1 MDRVDNVHFNFRN
14 LHKNSI
20 DNEFLVHL
28 EIPMSVGWI
37 DSSFLVIDGNTIPL
51 TYVDNNETSAIFE
64 GVISLKQRA
73 VYQYY
78 FEYYADG
85 KRHIINNHNTKDT
98 INYDEKN
105 KLSVMFDAPEWAK
118 GAMMYHIFVDR
129 FYHAG
134 EDLEPMPRRVV
145 HKDWDEDVVLGVNPD
160 VEKKYP
166 GEEIWNVDF
175 FGGNLKGIEEKLDY
189 LESLGIT
196 LLYLSPIMKS
206 QSNHRYDTADYE
218 SVDPYAGCNED
229 LKNLCEAA
237 HKRGMKVIIDAVF
250 NHVGDESK
258 YFDRYGEYVG
268 PNPKENGIYQSGV
281 SKYYDF
287 FNYNEHGKNT
297 FWWNFPTLPE
307 LNSDSNF
314 WREYICGEG
323 GVIDKWFALGIDG
336 LRLDVADNLSDPAL
350 EEIHKAVIRN
360 KEDGFILGEVWD
372 NPMRNGRSYISS
384 GKSMHSVMN
393 YPLVDGLV
401 RYFKYKDPRKLEY
414 TIRDTFAEYPKCTID
429 TLMNFTS
436 THDISR
442 AITLLGKRKFD
453 GKGEFSKLE
462 DYFKHKIYESLWE
475 LGFNQDAIVSL
486 LTGKSEINY
495 YTYCSLINKLQEK
508 GIYGDA
514 LEHFKNS
521 FSYTPF
527 DPDQGWA
534 KDLPDDVKKDLE
546 FTKNYKLTPEEYIEA
561 KKVYEAYLFFLAA
574 YPGIFSIFYGDEVG
588 MQGLNNLA
596 NRRSFP
602 WNNIDKE
609 LLSYVQTLGQFRKK
623 YPFLRKADFRLLE
636 LTPEVVTFERMDDKN
651 KMFIAV
657 NNTDSDK
664 EIYLPS
670 EYRDGEKVLTLKRVK
685 NNCLSSYGGVIIKK

>member
-1 MDRVDNVHFNFRN
+1 MDRVDNVHFNFRD

-134 EDLEPMPRRVV
+134 EELKEMPRRVI

-258 YFDRYGEYVG
+258 YFDRYGDYVG
-268 PNPKENGIYQSGV
+268 PNPKENGIYQSGD
-281 SKYYDF
+281 SKYHDF
-287 FNYNEHGKNT
+287 FNYNDHGKNT
-297 FWWNFPTLPE
+297 FWWGFPTLPE

-314 WREYICGEG
+314 SQR
-323 GVIDKWFALGIDG
+323 
-336 LRLDVADNLSDPAL
+336 
-350 EEIHKAVIRN
+350 
-360 KEDGFILGEVWD
+360 
-372 NPMRNGRSYISS
+372 
-384 GKSMHSVMN
+384 
-393 YPLVDGLV
+393 
-401 RYFKYKDPRKLEY
+401 
-414 TIRDTFAEYPKCTID
+414 
-429 TLMNFTS
+429 
-436 THDISR
+436 
-442 AITLLGKRKFD
+442 
-453 GKGEFSKLE
+453 
-462 DYFKHKIYESLWE
+462 
-475 LGFNQDAIVSL
+475 
-486 LTGKSEINY
+486 
-495 YTYCSLINKLQEK
+495 CS
-508 GIYGDA
+508 
-514 LEHFKNS
+514 H
-521 FSYTPF
+521 
-527 DPDQGWA
+527 
-534 KDLPDDVKKDLE
+534 
-546 FTKNYKLTPEEYIEA
+546 
-561 KKVYEAYLFFLAA
+561 
-574 YPGIFSIFYGDEVG
+574 
-588 MQGLNNLA
+588 
-596 NRRSFP
+596 
-602 WNNIDKE
+602 
-609 LLSYVQTLGQFRKK
+609 
-623 YPFLRKADFRLLE
+623 
-636 LTPEVVTFERMDDKN
+636 
-651 KMFIAV
+651 
-657 NNTDSDK
+657 
-664 EIYLPS
+664 
-670 EYRDGEKVLTLKRVK
+670 
-685 NNCLSSYGGVIIKK
+685 C